1 MLVHKKSNSLIL
13 ELPDPT
19 TVTAAIPKSRVVEV
33 NGKRLTQVRFGVD
46 EVRVLRNLG
55 IKAPSPIGFM
65 YDWPSRYPA
74 PFIHQ
79 KVTSEFFTLN
89 RRAICLNDMGT
100 GKTLSALW
108 AADYLMDQGMIQ
120 KALIVCP
127 RSTMNSVWADEII
140 THLLYKRRAVVL
152 SGDRARR
159 HKLLEEDVDFYI
171 INHDGLKVIADA
183 LTKRTD
189 INLKL
194 IDEAAAYRNSQS
206 ARFKLLRSLV
216 RQTDWLWLMTG
227 TPCPN
232 APTDAWALARLLD
245 SPAAPKYFSGFRNQT
260 MLQVTQHKWV
270 PKHDGH
276 QQAYAILQPGIRFKK
291 EDCIDLPPVSFQSR
305 LCDLTPEQARAY
317 KDMHKHLVM
326 TAGSAP
332 ITAANAAVKLA
343 KLLQVCVGTV
353 YDEHG
358 AVHYLDSKPRIDAC
372 DELIEEAA
380 QKVIVFAPFKGTL
393 ELLNRHYADKFHRTG
408 DPRWKAAM
416 VHGDVGDTER
426 KDIFHA
432 FQHSDEPRILL
443 AHPATAAHGLTL
455 TRADTTIWYAP
466 IFSLEIY
473 EQANNRMNRPGQKFP
488 MTVAT
493 LAAHPMEVAVYHAL
507 GGKARMQ
514 DSVLQLY
521 KKELTT

>member
-1 MLVHKKSNSLIL
+1 MHVHKKSNSLVL
-13 ELPDPT
+13 ELPDPRL
-19 TVTAAIPKSRVVEV
+19 VTDAIPNSRVVTL
-33 NGKRLTQVRFGVD
+33 NGKNLTQVKFGVD

-55 IKAPSPIGFM
+55 IAAPSPIGFM

-74 PFIHQ
+74 PFVHQ
-79 KVTSEFFTLN
+79 KKTSEFFTLN

-108 AADYLMDQGMIQ
+108 SADYLMDAGFIQ

-127 RSTMNSVWADEII
+127 RSTMHSVWADEVI
-140 THLLYKRRAVVL
+140 THFLYKRRAAVL
-152 SGDRARR
+152 SGDRERR
-159 HKLLEEDVDFYI
+159 LKLLNEDVDFYI
-171 INHDGLKVIADA
+171 INHDGLKIIAGELD
-183 LTKRTD
+183 KRTD

-194 IDEAAAYRNSQS
+194 IDEAAAYRNAQS
-206 ARFKLLRSLV
+206 ARFKLLRSLI
-216 RQTDWLWLMTG
+216 RPTDWLWMMTG

-232 APTDAWALARLLD
+232 APTDAWALAKLLD
-245 SPAAPKYFSGFRNQT
+245 SQAAPKYFTGFRAQT
-260 MLQVTQHKWV
+260 MMQVTQHKWV

-291 EDCIDLPPVSFQSR
+291 ADCIDLPPVSFQSR
-305 LCDLTPEQARAY
+305 TCDLSPEQAKAY
-317 KDMHKHLVM
+317 KEMHKHLVM
-326 TAGSAP
+326 TTGTAP

-343 KLLQVCVGTV
+343 KLLQVCVGAV

-358 AVHYLDSKPRIDAC
+358 HTHLLNSAPRIAAC
-372 DELIEEAA
+372 DELVEEAA
-380 QKVIVFAPFKGTL
+380 QKVIIFVPFVNAL
-393 ELLNRHYADKFHRTG
+393 ENLAKHYAERHQKTG

-416 VHGDVGDTER
+416 VHGGTSDTAR
-426 KDIFHA
+426 RDIFHA
-432 FQHSDEPRILL
+432 FQHSDEPTILL
-443 AHPATAAHGLTL
+443 AHPGTAAHGLTL

-473 EQANNRMNRPGQKFP
+473 EQANNRMNRPGQRHP

-493 LAAHPMEVAVYHAL
+493 LAAHPMELAVYQAL
-507 GGKARMQ
+507 AGKSRMQ

-521 KKELTT
+521 KQEVAS